1 MRMCDRGG
9 SDHGHGCLK
18 RHETCTSFLGTSH
31 FLGKSA
37 QKYHCHGLLKRQAL
51 LTVTKQARDKL
62 ALPNA
67 LNLLFGELLLV
78 RATLSIRALENDL
91 LEPFG
96 AVDRYA
102 LRFGSLF
109 SLMEIHV
116 RLNGMVLEHS
126 V

>member
-9 SDHGHGCLK
+9 SDHGHG
-18 RHETCTSFLGTSH
+18 R
-31 FLGKSA
+31 
-37 QKYHCHGLLKRQAL
+37 LKRQAL
-51 LTVTKQARDKL
+51 LTVAEQARDKL

-78 RATLSIRALENDL
+78 CATLSIRALENDL
-91 LEPFG
+91 FEAFG
-96 AVDRYA
+96 AIDRYA

-109 SLMEIHV
+109 SLMEIHM
-116 RLNGMVLEHS
+116 RLNRMVLEHS

>member
-1 MRMCDRGG
+1 VRLCDRGG
-9 SDHGHGCLK
+9 SDHGHGCL
-18 RHETCTSFLGTSH
+18 R
-31 FLGKSA
+31 GK
-37 QKYHCHGLLKRQAL
+37 AL
-51 LTVTKQARDKL
+51 LTVAEQARDKL

-78 RATLSIRALENDL
+78 CATLSIWALENDL

-96 AVDRYA
+96 AIDGYA

-109 SLMEIHV
+109 SLMEIHM
-116 RLNGMVLEHS
+116 RLNRMVLEHS